1 MFPTNMCTPNV
12 KQPTT
17 AVSLTPFFSS
27 TDRITRP
34 SDGST
39 FNIRGLAGSN
49 DQHGISI
56 KGAASAR
63 ELFPTKLSGSN
74 GNGRGRNSGKE
85 VFDNSLASRI
95 SRPRQ
100 RAEDLFH

>member
-1 MFPTNMCTPNV
+1 MIYV
-12 KQPTT
+12 HAVTT
-17 AVSLTPFFSS
+17 LLLTLLSLP
-27 TDRITRP
+27 DRITRP

-49 DQHGISI
+49 DQQGISI

-63 ELFPTKLSGSN
+63 ELFPSKLSNSNGGGSGN

-95 SRPRQ
+95 TRPRQ